1 MVRLLTMST
10 LTAAPGSA
18 LPFGATP
25 VRSGINFSVFSR
37 NAASVI
43 LDIFAAQDDSAP
55 IFSYALDPATNR
67 TGDMWHVCIQ
77 GLKPG
82 ALYLYRVDGPFE
94 PKKGHRFDR
103 NQYLLDPYAKAV
115 TDTSIFAN
123 LPPGYRTPVDRMDV
137 ELGKQHSAKDFPKCV
152 VIDDGEFDW
161 QGDLPLNYQLKD
173 CVVYES
179 HLKGFTAH
187 SSSGVAHPGTYRGMI
202 EKIPYLKR
210 LGITSVELL
219 PIQEFDEY
227 ENANRNPRTGERL
240 KNYWGYST
248 IAFFAPKT
256 SYAADRTPG
265 GAVREFK
272 ELVRELHKN
281 GIEVILDIVFNHT
294 AEGNERGLTLN
305 FRGFDNS
312 IYYILEDNHKQYY
325 KNFSGCG
332 NTVNCNHPVV
342 RSFIIDCL
350 RYWVTEMHVDGFRFD
365 LASILG
371 RDRNGNLIKD
381 PPVLERI
388 AEDPI
393 LSRTKIIAEAWDAG
407 GAYQVGNF
415 PGGRWAEWNDR
426 FRDEIRR
433 FWRGDDYLAGGAAT
447 RIAGSA
453 DLYQD
458 DGRKPCHSV
467 NFITSH
473 DGFTMNDLVSY
484 NGKHNEQNGE
494 GNRDG
499 SDNNSSYNYGYEGP
513 TSNAAI
519 ETVRTRQVKN
529 LLLTLILAQG
539 TPMLLAGDEIRR
551 TQGGNNNAYCQDNE
565 ISWFNWRHAELH
577 ADIYDFVRKAIS
589 LRRSHPVFRRQDFFD
604 GQSHGSSSTPDI
616 SWFASDG
623 KPLDWS
629 RANHFLAFR
638 LGGGRAETKASFDDD
653 DFFVM
658 CNSGTKDITVKL
670 PSAGKGKRWHR
681 LVDTSVSA
689 PNDFMDEPNAELLE
703 VQKTYV
709 LPVRTMAVL
718 LCR

>member
-1 MVRLLTMST
+1 M
-10 LTAAPGSA
+10 
-18 LPFGATP
+18 
-25 VRSGINFSVFSR
+25 
-37 NAASVI
+37 I
-43 LDIFAAQDDSAP
+43 LDIFANPDDSLP
-55 IFSYALDPATNR
+55 CFSYTLNPSTNR
-67 TGDMWHVCIQ
+67 TGDMWHVCVQ

-103 NQYLLDPYAKAV
+103 NQYLLDPYAKAI
-115 TDTSIFAN
+115 TDVSIFAN
-123 LPPGYRTPVDRMDV
+123 LPPGYKTPVDKMDV

-152 VIDDGEFDW
+152 VVDDNEFDW
-161 QGDLPLNYQLKD
+161 QGDLPLNYKLKD
-173 CVVYES
+173 CIIYES
-179 HLKGFTAH
+179 HLKGFTA
-187 SSSGVAHPGTYRGMI
+187 SPSSGVEHPGTYRGMI
-202 EKIPYLKR
+202 EKIPYLKK

-219 PIQEFDEY
+219 PIQEFDEF
-227 ENANRNPRTGERL
+227 ENANKNPRTGERL
-240 KNYWGYST
+240 TNYWGYST
-248 IAFFAPKT
+248 IAFFAPKV
-256 SYAADRTPG
+256 SYAADRSPG
-265 GAVREFK
+265 GAVKEFK

-312 IYYILEDNHKQYY
+312 IYYILEDERKQYY

-332 NTVNCNHPVV
+332 NTVNCNHPVL

-494 GNRDG
+494 NNRDG

-513 TSNAAI
+513 TKNMEI
-519 ETVRTRQVKN
+519 ESVRTRQVKN

-565 ISWFNWRHAELH
+565 ISWFNWQNTQMH
-577 ADIYDFVRKAIS
+577 ADIYDFVQKAIA
-589 LRRSHPVFRRQDFFD
+589 LRRKHPVFRRQDFYE
-604 GQSHGSSSTPDI
+604 GKSHDAGSTPDI

-623 KPLDWS
+623 KCLDWNN
-629 RANHFLAFR
+629 ANHFLSFR
-638 LGGGRAETKASFDDD
+638 LGGGKAETKALADDS

-670 PSAGKGKRWHR
+670 PTAGKEKSWYR
-681 LVDTSVSA
+681 LVDTSVPA
-689 PNDFMDEPNAELLE
+689 PNDFMSDGNAELLE
-703 VQKTYV
+703 VQKSYV
-709 LPVRTMAVL
+709 LPARTMAVL
-718 LCR
+718 ECK

>member
-1 MVRLLTMST
+1 MNPITVL
-10 LTAAPGSA
+10 PGNP
-18 LPFGATP
+18 LPNGATP
-25 VRSGINFSVFSR
+25 VRTGINFSVFSR
-37 NAASVI
+37 NATSVI
-43 LDIFAAQDDSAP
+43 LDIFENPDDHEP
-55 IFSYALDPATNR
+55 VFSYTFDPAVNR
-67 TGDMWHVCIQ
+67 TGDMWHVCLQ
-77 GLKPG
+77 GVQPG
-82 ALYLYRVDGPFE
+82 ALYLYRVNGPFE
-94 PKKGHRFDR
+94 PRKGHRFDH
-103 NQYLLDPYAKAV
+103 NQYLLDPYAKAI

-137 ELGKQHSAKDFPKCV
+137 ELGKQRSAKGFPKCV

-173 CVVYES
+173 CVLYEN
-179 HLKGFTAH
+179 HLKGFTAD
-187 SSSGVAHPGTYRGMI
+187 SSSGVTHPGTYRGMI
-202 EKIPYLKR
+202 EKIPYLKK

-227 ENANRNPRTGERL
+227 ENANKNPRTGERL

-248 IAFFAPKT
+248 IAFFAPKA
-256 SYAADRTPG
+256 SYAADRSPG

-272 ELVRELHKN
+272 EMVRELHKN

-325 KNFSGCG
+325 KNYSGCG

-350 RYWVTEMHVDGFRFD
+350 RYWVVEMHVDGFRFD

-381 PPVLERI
+381 PPVIERI

-393 LSRTKIIAEAWDAG
+393 LSKTKIIAEAWDAG
-407 GAYQVGNF
+407 GGYQVGGF
-415 PGGRWAEWNDR
+415 YGGRWAEWNDR

-433 FWRGDDYLAGGAAT
+433 FWRGDDYLSNGAAT
-447 RIAGSA
+447 RMAGSA

-458 DGRKPCHSV
+458 DGRKPYHSV

-484 NGKHNEQNGE
+484 NGKHNDQNGE
-494 GNRDG
+494 NNHDG

-513 TSNAAI
+513 THNAEI
-519 ETVRTRQVKN
+519 EAVRSRQVKN
-529 LLLTLILAQG
+529 LMLSLVLSQG
-539 TPMLLAGDEIRR
+539 TPMLLAGDELRR
-551 TQGGNNNAYCQDNE
+551 SQDGNNNAYCQDNE
-565 ISWFNWRHAELH
+565 ISWFNWRNAETY
-577 ADIYDFVRKAIS
+577 ADVYDFVRKTIA
-589 LRRSHPVFRRQDFFD
+589 LRRSHPVFRRQEFLE
-604 GQSHGSSSTPDI
+604 GKSHASGSIPDV
-616 SWFASDG
+616 SWFSSDG
-623 KPLDWS
+623 KPLDWNH
-629 RANHFLAFR
+629 ANHFLAFR
-638 LGGGRAETKASFDDD
+638 LGGNKSETHSDVDDN
-653 DFFVM
+653 DFFLM
-658 CNSGTKDITVKL
+658 CNSGTVDTTVKL
-670 PSAGKGKRWHR
+670 PSAGKKRRWYR
-681 LVDTSVSA
+681 LVDTSVPS
-689 PNDFMDEPNAELLE
+689 PCDFLDEDKAEPLE

-709 LPVRTMAVL
+709 LPSRTMAIL
-718 LCR
+718 IGK